1 MKKLIYVIH
10 AIKHLSW
17 NEMHYRVVFN
27 KMSFNPIPCELKDLQ
42 KLEKKFDFQDNNIWK
57 N

>member
-42 KLEKKFDFQDNNIWK
+42 KLEKKFDFQDNNI
-57 N
+57 